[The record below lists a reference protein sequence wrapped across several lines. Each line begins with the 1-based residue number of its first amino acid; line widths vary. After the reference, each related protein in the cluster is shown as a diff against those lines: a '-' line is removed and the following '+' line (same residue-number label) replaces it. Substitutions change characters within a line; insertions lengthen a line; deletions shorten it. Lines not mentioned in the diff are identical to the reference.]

1 MIIDLERFVVQ
12 ERTHWQRL
20 ESLLAQFED
29 GRRRRSTLAE
39 LKEFHYLY
47 ERTAAGLARINTFSS
62 ERELRTYL
70 EHLVARAY
78 TEIHSTREKP
88 HRLAPLAWF
97 FHTLPQTFRRHV
109 RAFWLATAL
118 LLAGAIFGGLLV
130 MIDPEAKEVV
140 LPFSHLL
147 GDPKERVAMEE
158 AGGNLDHLAGGKS
171 SFAAELMQN
180 NIRVSILAM
189 ALGMT
194 FGVGTLIALFYNG
207 VILGAVVVDYVAAG
221 QTVFLLGWLLPHG
234 AVEIPA
240 ILVGAQA
247 GLVLARALIGQGD
260 RDPLRV
266 RLRQISNDLMT
277 LMFGVA
283 LMLIWAGVI
292 EAFFSQYHAPVLPY
306 SVKITFGVVE
316 LVLLTFFFSRCG
328 RKDQAGWLARRADLL
343 TRR

>member
-12 ERTHWQRL
+12 ERPHWQRL
-20 ESLLAQFED
+20 ERMLARFED
-29 GRRRRSTLAE
+29 GRVRPPPLEE

-47 ERTAAGLARINTFSS
+47 ERTSAGLARINTFSS
-62 ERELRTYL
+62 ERELREYL

-78 TEIHSTREKP
+78 TEIHSTRAKP
-88 HRLAPLAWF
+88 HRFAPLAWF
-97 FHTLPQTFRRHV
+97 FQTLPQTFRRRA
-109 RAFWLATAL
+109 RAFWLATAV
-118 LLAGAIFGGLLV
+118 LLAGAVFGGVLV
-130 MIDPEAKEVV
+130 QIDPEAKEVL

-147 GDPKERVAMEE
+147 GDPAERVAQEE
-158 AGGNLDHLAGGKS
+158 AAGADDQMAGAKS
-171 SFAAELMQN
+171 TFAAELMQN

-194 FGVGTLIALFYNG
+194 FGVGTLIVLFYNG
-207 VILGAVVVDYVAAG
+207 VILGVVVVDYVAAG

-247 GLVLARALIGQGD
+247 GLVLARALIGRDD
-260 RDPLRV
+260 RDTLRTRLAKV
-266 RLRQISNDLMT
+266 RNDLMT
-277 LMFGVA
+277 LMMAVA

-306 SVKITFGVVE
+306 SVKIAFGTVE
-316 LVLLTFFFSRCG
+316 LALLVFFFSRCG
-328 RKDQAGWLARRADLL
+328 RDLEKDRAEGNP
-343 TRR
+343 

>member
-12 ERTHWQRL
+12 ERPHWQRL
-20 ESLLAQFED
+20 ERMLARFED
-29 GRRRRSTLAE
+29 GRARPPSLEE

-47 ERTAAGLARINTFSS
+47 ERTSAGLARINTFSS
-62 ERELRTYL
+62 ERELREYL

-78 TEIHSTREKP
+78 TEIHSTRAKP
-88 HRLAPLAWF
+88 HRFAPLAWF
-97 FHTLPQTFRRHV
+97 FQTLPQTFRRRA
-109 RAFWLATAL
+109 RAFWLATAV
-118 LLAGAIFGGLLV
+118 LLAGAVFGGVLV
-130 MIDPEAKEVV
+130 QIDPEAKEVL

-147 GDPKERVAMEE
+147 GDPAERVALEE
-158 AGGNLDHLAGGKS
+158 AAGADDQMAGAKS

-194 FGVGTLIALFYNG
+194 FGVGTLIVLFYNG
-207 VILGAVVVDYVAAG
+207 VILGVVVVDYVAAG

-247 GLVLARALIGQGD
+247 GLVLARALIGRGD
-260 RDPLRV
+260 RDTLRTRLAKV
-266 RLRQISNDLMT
+266 RNDLMT
-277 LMFGVA
+277 LMFAVA

-306 SVKITFGVVE
+306 GVKIAFGTVE
-316 LVLLTFFFSRCG
+316 LVLLVFFFGRCG
-328 RKDQAGWLARRADLL
+328 REKDQAAENP
-343 TRR
+343 